1 MERLLWKEVIDE
13 GSREKSIGSGKWVLK
28 KFYERRFK

>member
-28 KFYERRFK
+28 IL